1 MPNHYCLALLELN
14 GIGFSTAAYETQK
27 QVMQAKLTEI
37 ETKAYQLA
45 GHSFSLTSPDDV
57 AEVCESSDG
66 RWSTFQKISS
76 RCFSLQWGKNS
87 HRKILYEEKTG
98 QNWFVCANYELA
110 ACKVLCIF
118 CLIVIIMISANFCRN
133 KEGRNEV
140 EMILLSLS
148 DLAPHEAWDHL
159 PVKQLLDYF
168 GLMVQG

>member
-118 CLIVIIMISANFCRN
+118 CLIVIIMISANFCRI
-133 KEGRNEV
+133 KKV
-140 EMILLSLS
+140 EMKWKWSCCLYRTWLLMRHEIICQSNSFWIIL
-148 DLAPHEAWDHL
+148 D
-159 PVKQLLDYF
+159 
-168 GLMVQG
+168 

>member
-45 GHSFSLTSPDDV
+45 GHSFSLTSPDDI
-57 AEVCESSDG
+57 AEVCENSDG

-76 RCFSLQWGKNS
+76 RCFSLHWMKNS
-87 HRKILYEEKTG
+87 HGKTLYEEGTL
-98 QNWFVCANYELA
+98 VRVYLSVLIYELA

-118 CLIVIIMISANFCRN
+118 CLIVIVMISAKFCRM
-133 KEGRNEV
+133 KEV
-140 EMILLSLS
+140 EMKWKWTCCLYRTWLLMKHEITCQSKSFWIIL
-148 DLAPHEAWDHL
+148 
-159 PVKQLLDYF
+159 
-168 GLMVQG
+168 G